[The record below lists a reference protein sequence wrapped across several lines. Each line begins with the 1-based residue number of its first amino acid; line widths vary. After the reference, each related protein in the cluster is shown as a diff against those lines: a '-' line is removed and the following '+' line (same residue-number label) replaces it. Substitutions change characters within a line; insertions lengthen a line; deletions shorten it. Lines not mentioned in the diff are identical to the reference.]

1 MLITGGA
8 RAGEIEGVA
17 LEDLTAA
24 ERFKQFRNNRFPLN
38 IDKTQSMVWPATQAA
53 ANTTHV
59 KLLGS
64 LINNWLSCQH
74 HIDEVCTMLL
84 LRVFSSFGPR
94 RLRSSLTEAFPTTI
108 YQWTLSW
115 PPDLWYRLLLRGN
128 APGRSLLRLQAIT
141 SSTHCRPMFIF
152 SGLKILIVNSHY
164 IYSLIV
170 YVKRNVQEPMTREI
184 SG

>member
-8 RAGEIEGVA
+8 RAVEIEGVA

-24 ERFKQFRNNRFPLN
+24 ERFKLFRNNRFPLN

-59 KLLGS
+59 KFLCS

-84 LRVFSSFGPR
+84 LRVFSSFGLR

-115 PPDLWYRLLLRGN
+115 PPDLWHIAVGH
-128 APGRSLLRLQAIT
+128 AAGCSLLRLQAIT

-170 YVKRNVQEPMTREI
+170 YVKRNVQELLTREI